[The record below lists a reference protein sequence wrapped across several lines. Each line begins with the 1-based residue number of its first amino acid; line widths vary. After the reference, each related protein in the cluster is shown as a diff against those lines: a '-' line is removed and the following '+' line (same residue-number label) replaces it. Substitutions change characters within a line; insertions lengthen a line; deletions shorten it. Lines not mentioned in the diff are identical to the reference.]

1 MGIYERIKIAAE
13 RKGMSISKVEKALG
27 LPRSSISKYN
37 KNQPSAIKI
46 SQIANLLGTTSGYLL
61 GETDDISSSMEQFIR
76 ITSNIGNKISC
87 DEAKIIEAF
96 RKADEIDQRSVLRI
110 LGLED
115 KKNEPQLLAAHE
127 RKGVNDSNIEELRK
141 NDIDML

>member
-1 MGIYERIKIAAE
+1 MGIYERIKAAAE
-13 RKGMSISKVEKALG
+13 RKGMSISKIEKTLG

-46 SQIANLLGTTSGYLL
+46 SQIANLLDTSSDYLL
-61 GETDDISSSMEQFIR
+61 GESDDISSPMEQLAR
-76 ITSNIGNKISC
+76 IASNIGKSLSD
-87 DEAKIIEAF
+87 DEMKIIEAF
-96 RKADEIDQRSVLRI
+96 RKVDEIDQRSVLRI
-110 LGLED
+110 LGLAD

-127 RKGVNDSNIEELRK
+127 RKGVNESNIEELRK

>member
-61 GETDDISSSMEQFIR
+61 GETDDISSSMEQLIR
-76 ITSNIGNKISC
+76 IASNIGNKISD

-110 LGLED
+110 LRLED
-115 KKNEPQLLAAHE
+115 K
-127 RKGVNDSNIEELRK
+127 
-141 NDIDML
+141 

>member
-1 MGIYERIKIAAE
+1 MGIYERIKIAAG

-76 ITSNIGNKISC
+76 IASNIGNNISD
-87 DEAKIIEAF
+87 DETKIIEAF

-110 LGLED
+110 LGLAD

-127 RKGVNDSNIEELRK
+127 RKDVNDSNIEELRK